1 MSRRVVVTGMGALTP
16 LGNNVADSWQAIKE
30 NKCGI
35 SLIDQFDTTD
45 YEVKVAASLS
55 GYDPKEHFDRKD
67 IKRLAKFSQLAI
79 VAAREALADSGLD
92 LETEDLER
100 IGVII
105 GSGVGCL
112 NTIEEEHTKLLE
124 KGPSRVSPLMVP
136 KFIANMAA
144 GNVSIELGAKGT
156 CTSVVTACSSAGHS
170 IGDAYRSIQYGS
182 DDIIFAGGSESCI
195 TPLGVA
201 GFSSL
206 TALSLSTDP
215 LNASK
220 PFDKNRDG
228 FIMGEGAGILV
239 LEELEH
245 ALARG
250 AKIYAEVGGYGATG
264 DAYHITSPAPGGDGG
279 NRAMR
284 KAIADAGLTPDDV
297 SYINAHGTSTE
308 YNDKIETEAIKL
320 TFGEKAYKIPISSTK
335 SMLGHLLGAAGA
347 VESIVCIKA
356 IGDSYIPSTI
366 GYETPDEACDLD
378 YVPNIGRDANVDV
391 AISNSLGFGGHNVTL
406 LFKKYK

>member
-16 LGNNVADSWQAIKE
+16 LGNNVPDSWQAIKE

-35 SLIDQFDTTD
+35 GMIDQFDTTD
-45 YEVKVAASLS
+45 YEVKVAASLKD
-55 GYDPKEHFDRKD
+55 YDPKNHFDRKEY
-67 IKRLAKFSQLAI
+67 KRLAKFSQLAI
-79 VAAREALADSGLD
+79 IAAREALADSGLN

-100 IGVII
+100 MGVII

-112 NTIEEEHTKLLE
+112 STIEEEHTKLLE
-124 KGPSRVSPLMVP
+124 RGPSRVSPLMVP

-215 LNASK
+215 MNASK

-228 FIMGEGAGILV
+228 FVMGEGAGILV

-250 AKIYAEVGGYGATG
+250 ARIYAEVGGYGATG

-279 NRAMR
+279 SRAMKR
-284 KAIADAGLTPDDV
+284 AIADAGLTPEDV

-308 YNDKIETEAIKL
+308 YNDSIETEAIKL
-320 TFGEKAYKIPISSTK
+320 CFGEKAYQVPISSTK
-335 SMLGHLLGAAGA
+335 SMVGHLLGAAGA

-356 IGDSYIPSTI
+356 IGDSYIPATI
-366 GYETPDEACDLD
+366 GYETPDVACDLD
-378 YVPNIGRDANVDV
+378 YVPNVGREAVVDV

>member
-1 MSRRVVVTGMGALTP
+1 
-16 LGNNVADSWQAIKE
+16 
-30 NKCGI
+30 
-35 SLIDQFDTTD
+35 
-45 YEVKVAASLS
+45 
-55 GYDPKEHFDRKD
+55 
-67 IKRLAKFSQLAI
+67 
-79 VAAREALADSGLD
+79 
-92 LETEDLER
+92 
-100 IGVII
+100 
-105 GSGVGCL
+105 
-112 NTIEEEHTKLLE
+112 
-124 KGPSRVSPLMVP
+124 MVP

-215 LNASK
+215 MNASK

-228 FIMGEGAGILV
+228 FVMGEGAGILV

-250 AKIYAEVGGYGATG
+250 ARIYAEVGGYGATG

-279 NRAMR
+279 SRAMKR
-284 KAIADAGLTPDDV
+284 AIADAGLTPEDV

-308 YNDKIETEAIKL
+308 YNDSIETEAIKL
-320 TFGEKAYKIPISSTK
+320 CFGEKAYQVPISSTK
-335 SMLGHLLGAAGA
+335 SMVGHLLGAAGA

-356 IGDSYIPSTI
+356 IGDSYIPATI
-366 GYETPDEACDLD
+366 GYETPDVACDLD
-378 YVPNIGRDANVDV
+378 YVPNVGREAVVDV